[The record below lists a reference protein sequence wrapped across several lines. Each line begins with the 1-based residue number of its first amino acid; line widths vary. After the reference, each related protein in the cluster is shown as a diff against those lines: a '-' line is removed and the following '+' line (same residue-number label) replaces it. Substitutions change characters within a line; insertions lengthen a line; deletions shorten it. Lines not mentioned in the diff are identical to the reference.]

1 MSSLDISGLY
11 PPIATPF
18 NKDESIAYDKLED
31 NIQKWNTIPFK
42 GMLYITQIFKCSCVC
57 NAILNLLAQEQVHL
71 GITKKIILTM
81 FTIKGKGH
89 KKLVII

>member
-31 NIQKWNTIPFK
+31 NIQKWNKIPFK
-42 GMLYITQIFKCSCVC
+42 GMLYITQTFQCSCVC
-57 NAILNLLAQEQVHL
+57 NAILNLLARVHL
-71 GITKKIILTM
+71 GIT
-81 FTIKGKGH
+81 
-89 KKLVII
+89 